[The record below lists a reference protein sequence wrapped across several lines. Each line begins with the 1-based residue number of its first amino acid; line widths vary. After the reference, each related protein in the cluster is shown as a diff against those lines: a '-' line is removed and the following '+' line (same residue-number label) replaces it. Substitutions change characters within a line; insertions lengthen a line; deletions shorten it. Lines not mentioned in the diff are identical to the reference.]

1 MITGR
6 AFLQARFTLYTTLFA
21 MRTARFL
28 ILVVL
33 LALSSTSLLALE
45 RQPNAIYQGRREALA
60 RELQGGVALVFG
72 NYEPAMEY
80 QDFRQDED
88 FYYLTGWNEPG
99 AALIVSDA
107 VPAHDGKPALPYREV
122 LLLPERNL
130 RMEQYTG
137 VKLDASS
144 PNVTTITG
152 VREIRSVRELPAIL
166 GERGLRS
173 IWTQLDNPH
182 AKDALAFTQSTLGN
196 DQEVAGQDVR
206 DLTKT
211 LRSVKDPGEIKLLRK
226 AADASIKAQTAAI
239 LAIQPGGNERA
250 ISGIITGTL
259 LANGCERPSYPSIV
273 GSGMNAT
280 VLHYSA
286 DDADMQSGGLVVMDA
301 AGEYSM
307 YASDVTRTVP
317 VNGHFT
323 DRQRE
328 IYNIVLGAQRAAV
341 AAFVSGK
348 STLYKSSRPTMADLR
363 QQDDNSLD
371 AVARTYIHTHGKDL
385 HGQPLDKYFIHGLGH
400 SVGIDVHD
408 PMDYSKPLGP
418 GSVFTIEPGIYIPEE
433 KIGVR
438 IEDTFYVDKDG
449 KLQDFIAGL
458 PHTAE
463 EIEALMQKG
472 HAEQHH

>member
-1 MITGR
+1 MPLRFARCANVILLFLP
-6 AFLQARFTLYTTLFA
+6 AFAPSA
-21 MRTARFL
+21 
-28 ILVVL
+28 L
-33 LALSSTSLLALE
+33 LALD
-45 RQPNAIYQGRREALA
+45 RQPNAIYQARREALA
-60 RELQGGVALVFG
+60 KELHGGVALVFG

-99 AALIVSDA
+99 AALIVADA
-107 VPAHDGKPALPYREV
+107 VPARAGKAALPYREV

-130 RMEQYTG
+130 RDELYTG
-137 VKLDASS
+137 VKLDAAS
-144 PNVTTITG
+144 PNVTSITG
-152 VREIRSVRELPAIL
+152 VREVRSIADLPSIFR
-166 GERGLRS
+166 ERGLRNL
-173 IWTQLDNPH
+173 WTQPDNPY
-182 AKDALAFTQSTLGN
+182 AKSALAFAQSTLGSG
-196 DQEVAGQDVR
+196 DPVDAQDIG
-206 DLTKT
+206 DLTKP
-211 LRSVKDPGEIKLLRK
+211 LRSVKDDGEIELLRK
-226 AADASIKAQTAAI
+226 AANASIKAQTAAI
-239 LAIQPGGNERA
+239 LAIHPGVSERA
-250 ISGIITGTL
+250 ISGIITATL

-273 GSGMNAT
+273 GSGINST

-286 DDADMQSGGLVVMDA
+286 DDATMQSGDVVVMDA

-328 IYNIVLGAQRAAV
+328 IYNIVLGAQRAAA

-348 STLYKSSRPTMADLR
+348 SKLYDREHPE
-363 QQDDNSLD
+363 QSLD
-371 AVARTYIHTHGKDL
+371 GVARAYIRTHGKDL
-385 HGQPLDKYFIHGLGH
+385 HGQPLDKYFIHGLSH
-400 SVGIDVHD
+400 PVGIDVHD
-408 PMDYSKPLGP
+408 PLDNTKPLGP

-438 IEDTFYVDKDG
+438 IEDTYYVDKDG

-463 EIEALMQKG
+463 EIEALMQ
-472 HAEQHH
+472 HADNAAH

>member
-1 MITGR
+1 
-6 AFLQARFTLYTTLFA
+6 
-21 MRTARFL
+21 MRMVRSVAL
-28 ILVVL
+28 ILL
-33 LALSSTSLLALE
+33 FLGISSTTLLALE
-45 RQPNAIYQGRREALA
+45 RQPNPIYQARREALA
-60 RELQGGVALVFG
+60 RELHGGIALLFG

-99 AALIVSDA
+99 AALIVADA
-107 VPAHDGKPALPYREV
+107 VPARAGRPALPYREV
-122 LLLPERNL
+122 LLLPQRNL
-130 RMEQYTG
+130 RDELFTG
-137 VKLDASS
+137 VKLDAAS

-152 VREIRSVRELPAIL
+152 VREVRSIGELPALL

-173 IWTQLDNPH
+173 VWTQLDSAFAEH
-182 AKDALAFTQSTLGN
+182 ALAFAQSTLGN
-196 DQEVAGQDVR
+196 GETVPAQDVR
-206 DLTKT
+206 ELTKT
-211 LRSVKDPGEIKLLRK
+211 LRSTKDPGEIDLLRK
-226 AADASIKAQTAAI
+226 AANASIKAQTAAI
-239 LAIQPGGNERA
+239 LAIHPGVNERA
-250 ISGIITGTL
+250 ISGVITGTL

-273 GSGMNAT
+273 GSGMNST
-280 VLHYSA
+280 VLHYMA
-286 DDADMQSGGLVVMDA
+286 DDANMQSGDVVVMDA

-328 IYNIVLGAQRAAV
+328 IYNIVLGAQRAAA

-348 STLYKSSRPTMADLR
+348 STLYNHEHPAD
-363 QQDDNSLD
+363 SLD
-371 AVARTYIHTHGKDL
+371 GVARAYIRTHGKDL
-385 HGQPLDKYFIHGLGH
+385 HGQPLDKYFIHGLSH

-408 PMDYSKPLGP
+408 PFNVSQPLGP

-449 KLQDFIAGL
+449 KLQDFIADL

-463 EIEALMQKG
+463 DIEALMRQGRSTETTAVQKPR
-472 HAEQHH
+472 